1 MHKILITILFIL
13 SYTTT
18 SAQEIFCKIRINDVQ
33 VQISDKSIFRGLEQ
47 RLTEFVNNTKWT
59 QEPFT
64 VNEKIEL
71 NIEIILSGYDQ
82 NSYEYQASA
91 IIQTRRP
98 IYGTNYTSTL
108 FSFNDENFN
117 FKYQEQDRMDFQD
130 GVYTNDLVSN
140 LTFYVYY
147 VLGMDFDSFGLEGGT
162 NYYNKAFQIA
172 LLAQQNSSKSGWKP
186 FERNVR
192 TRYNLID
199 NILNPNF
206 VSLRHAYY
214 IYHRKGL
221 DQMIVNP
228 FAARKQIMNALLE
241 VKKVFKIAPNTVMLL
256 VFFDSKSDEL
266 VSIYKG
272 AEDIEKPKAIDLLS
286 EINIA
291 NISKYEKIRS

>member
-13 SYTTT
+13 SYTIT

-117 FKYQEQDRMDFQD
+117 NVNLKKLNSIVFTESTKSYLNKEVDKENKIGAF
-130 GVYTNDLVSN
+130 GEYKKFVENVSDI
-140 LTFYVYY
+140 
-147 VLGMDFDSFGLEGGT
+147 VLE
-162 NYYNKAFQIA
+162 
-172 LLAQQNSSKSGWKP
+172 
-186 FERNVR
+186 
-192 TRYNLID
+192 
-199 NILNPNF
+199 LNPKYKYPNMLISTVIEGAHLQHHF
-206 VSLRHAYY
+206 TEHLPRLTNISRADDH
-214 IYHRKGL
+214 IQQFFT
-221 DQMIVNP
+221 DI
-228 FAARKQIMNALLE
+228 
-241 VKKVFKIAPNTVMLL
+241 VFKSI
-256 VFFDSKSDEL
+256 KST
-266 VSIYKG
+266 K
-272 AEDIEKPKAIDLLS
+272 
-286 EINIA
+286 
-291 NISKYEKIRS
+291 

>member
-13 SYTTT
+13 SYTIT

-117 FKYQEQDRMDFQD
+117 FKYQILGKIQDLYFYVMSIHKLLNQ
-130 GVYTNDLVSN
+130 SN
-140 LTFYVYY
+140 L
-147 VLGMDFDSFGLEGGT
+147 
-162 NYYNKAFQIA
+162 
-172 LLAQQNSSKSGWKP
+172 
-186 FERNVR
+186 NV
-192 TRYNLID
+192 
-199 NILNPNF
+199 
-206 VSLRHAYY
+206 
-214 IYHRKGL
+214 
-221 DQMIVNP
+221 
-228 FAARKQIMNALLE
+228 
-241 VKKVFKIAPNTVMLL
+241 
-256 VFFDSKSDEL
+256 
-266 VSIYKG
+266 
-272 AEDIEKPKAIDLLS
+272 
-286 EINIA
+286 
-291 NISKYEKIRS
+291 